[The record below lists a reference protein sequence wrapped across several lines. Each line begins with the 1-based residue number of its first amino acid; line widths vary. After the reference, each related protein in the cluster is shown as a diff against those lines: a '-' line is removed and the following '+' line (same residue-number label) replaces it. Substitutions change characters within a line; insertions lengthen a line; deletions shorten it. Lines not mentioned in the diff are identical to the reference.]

1 MVFPEAAI
9 VCKEKAE
16 KMPTQVVT
24 TEHLTKV
31 YGKKDTAFTALD
43 DINIAIGAGETVAIV
58 GKSGSGKSTL
68 MHLLALLDR
77 PTSGS
82 VRIGSKDASKL
93 SSKQLD
99 SIRNKTFG
107 FVFQQF
113 FLNGNDTVLN
123 NVTLPLKIAGMSRK
137 ARNRRGMEMLQAVE
151 LEDKATSKA
160 NDLSGGQKQ
169 RVVIAR
175 ALANDPKL
183 IFADEPTGNLDTKTG
198 KTIENLLFALNKKKG
213 ITLVIVTHDVDLA
226 ARCSRQI
233 YIEDGRI
240 VRGGAK

>member
-1 MVFPEAAI
+1 MSTPVI
-9 VCKEKAE
+9 
-16 KMPTQVVT
+16 T
-24 TEHLTKV
+24 TENLTKV
-31 YGKKDTAFTALD
+31 YGKKDAAFTALEN
-43 DINIAIGAGETVAIV
+43 INLEIGAGETLAIV

-77 PTSGS
+77 PTSGM
-82 VRIGSKDASKL
+82 VKIGNKDASTL
-93 SSKQLD
+93 AAKQLD
-99 SIRNKTFG
+99 MVRNKTFG

-137 ARNRRGMEMLQAVE
+137 ARNQRGLEMLQAVE
-151 LEDKATSKA
+151 LEDKASSRA

-175 ALANDPKL
+175 ALANNPKL

-198 KTIENLLFALNKKKG
+198 KTIENLLFSLNKKKG
-213 ITLVIVTHDVDLA
+213 ITLLIVTHDVDLA

-233 YIEDGRI
+233 YIEDGKIKRE
-240 VRGGAK
+240 GKK